1 MIKTIATT
9 MRTSLPKANYGETLD
24 VLASVVV
31 PLLAKGIIIRRPKVV
46 ALAERLDLNKRAVR
60 RIQRLRNKYGTG
72 PLLLR
77 TPPWWPYA
85 LILSPEHVHRVLNNS
100 PEPFA
105 TASREKRSAL
115 SHFQP
120 KGVLISHGSERAD
133 RRRFNEQ
140 VLDTHRQMHHL
151 AERFVAV
158 ADEEAAHLLT
168 KVRDH
173 GGQLTWDQFAG
184 AWFPMVR
191 RVMLGDTARDDH
203 ELTDLINRLRSDAN
217 WAFLRPKR
225 TRVRDRF
232 YERLNTY
239 LTRAEPGS
247 LAGVMATTHTTSFS
261 EPAQQVP
268 QWLFASDPA
277 GLATFRTLAV
287 LASHPHHAARVR
299 DEIKNRNAAQHDL
312 PYLRACVL
320 DTLRLWPTTPM
331 VLRQSTAETTWES
344 GVMAAQ
350 TGLLIFAPFF
360 HRDDQRL
367 PDANRF
373 APELWLE
380 HRGTED
386 WPLIP
391 FSEGP
396 AVCAGQNLVLL
407 LSSAM
412 LAALLTD
419 RQIRL
424 QRPTWLNAQRPLPGT
439 LNPYALRFK
448 LDN

>member
-24 VLASVVV
+24 VLAGVVV

-85 LILSPEHVHRVLNNS
+85 LILSPDHVHRVLNNS

-105 TASREKRSAL
+105 TASREKRAAS

-203 ELTDLINRLRSDAN
+203 ELTYLIQSFALRRQLGLLAAKAN
-217 WAFLRPKR
+217 KGVGPVLRA
-225 TRVRDRF
+225 
-232 YERLNTY
+232 
-239 LTRAEPGS
+239 AEH
-247 LAGVMATTHTTSFS
+247 V
-261 EPAQQVP
+261 
-268 QWLFASDPA
+268 
-277 GLATFRTLAV
+277 
-287 LASHPHHAARVR
+287 SHPCRARQFGGRHGDHAHH
-299 DEIKNRNAAQHDL
+299 QL
-312 PYLRACVL
+312 FRAGSASA
-320 DTLRLWPTTPM
+320 PM
-331 VLRQSTAETTWES
+331 VVRIRS
-344 GVMAAQ
+344 GRH
-350 TGLLIFAPFF
+350 GHIS
-360 HRDDQRL
+360 H
-367 PDANRF
+367 
-373 APELWLE
+373 
-380 HRGTED
+380 
-386 WPLIP
+386 
-391 FSEGP
+391 
-396 AVCAGQNLVLL
+396 
-407 LSSAM
+407 LSSASFAPPPRCAGAGRDQEPQRC
-412 LAALLTD
+412 AA
-419 RQIRL
+419 RPAVPARL
-424 QRPTWLNAQRPLPGT
+424 RA
-439 LNPYALRFK
+439 
-448 LDN
+448 